1 MGLDMYL
8 HLKMYLP
15 SCNGAEGYDKARA
28 SLNGVFPEQAEFEP
42 SEITYEIGYWR
53 KANAIHKWFVDNV
66 QEGKDDCG
74 EYHVSKE
81 QMEHLLNDV
90 NAVLEKKEKAAELL
104 PTTGGFFFGGRDY
117 DEYYFKDLGHTKEV
131 LEKALAIKV
140 PKWVWEHF
148 EYTSSW

>member
-1 MGLDMYL
+1 
-8 HLKMYLP
+8 MYLP
-15 SCNGAEGYDKARA
+15 ACNQAEGYDKARA

-42 SEITYEIGYWR
+42 KEITYEIGYWR

-81 QMEHLLNDV
+81 QLKDLLGVV
-90 NAVLEKKEKAAELL
+90 NAVLEKRDEAKAVELL
-104 PTTGGFFFGGRDY
+104 PTQGGFFFGSMDY
-117 DEYYFKDLGHTKEV
+117 DNYYFNDLEHTKEV

-140 PKWVWEHF
+140 PEWIWEHF
-148 EYTSSW
+148 EYHSSW